1 MQENHQVL
9 GGSKEGVAI
18 EKRNHQRYNGS
29 GLASHK
35 QRIRGGI
42 KQEKRGKP
50 FITHRLEWQGAYRVC
65 AKGAQAGNLWENQK
79 WHWKYLEEAVR
90 VERGRKLGSVSG
102 SHSNAGPYSAENQC
116 AGLTGI
122 SDGKKQVD
130 DV

>member
-1 MQENHQVL
+1 MRK
-9 GGSKEGVAI
+9 GTTRDIMGA
-18 EKRNHQRYNGS
+18 

-79 WHWKYLEEAVR
+79 WHWKYLEEAGR
-90 VERGRKLGSVSG
+90 VERGRKIGSVSG
-102 SHSNAGPYSAENQC
+102 SHSNADPYSAENQC
-116 AGLTGI
+116 AGLTRI
-122 SDGKKQVD
+122 SEGKKQVD
-130 DV
+130 DI